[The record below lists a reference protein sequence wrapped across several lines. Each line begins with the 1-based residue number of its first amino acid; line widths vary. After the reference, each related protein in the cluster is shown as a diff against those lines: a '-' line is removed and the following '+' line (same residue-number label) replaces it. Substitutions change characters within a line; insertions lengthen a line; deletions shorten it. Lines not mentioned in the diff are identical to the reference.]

1 MLVPGLRRR
10 YIHRMAALAQPTPQ
24 EAAITEALASV
35 ALPKGVRLLRFA
47 LDNDWTGDP
56 AVHVVYGVSKKIP
69 DTKANIK
76 KLVDLSRA
84 VREAVDELRL
94 DRFTYVNFE
103 DVR

>member
-1 MLVPGLRRR
+1 
-10 YIHRMAALAQPTPQ
+10 MAALAQPTPQ
-24 EAAITEALASV
+24 EASVADALASV

-69 DTKANIK
+69 PTKANIN
-76 KLVDLSRA
+76 KLVLLTRSVQA
-84 VREAVDELRL
+84 AVDELRL
-94 DRFTYVNFE
+94 DRFTYVGFE